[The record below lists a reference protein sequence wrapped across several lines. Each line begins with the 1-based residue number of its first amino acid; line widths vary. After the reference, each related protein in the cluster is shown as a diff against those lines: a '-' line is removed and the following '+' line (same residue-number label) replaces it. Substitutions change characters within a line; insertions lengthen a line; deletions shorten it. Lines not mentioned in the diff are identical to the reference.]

1 MIKITNLNK
10 YYNKGKSNEIHVINS
25 TSINLPD
32 TGFVSILG
40 NSGSGKTTLLNVIA
54 GLDKATGEIDYGDFK
69 TNKYSMKNIDAYRS
83 KNIGYIFQNYNLL
96 LEYTVFDNLKIAL
109 MLIGIN
115 DEEEINK
122 RVSYALKAVDMYKF
136 RKKKAGALSGGQ
148 QQRVSIARALI
159 KKSKFIIADEPTGN
173 LDSKNAIEVMNILKA
188 ISKTSLV
195 LMVTHNKELALH
207 YSNLILEVNKR
218 RDKK

>member
-69 TNKYSMKNIDAYRS
+69 INKYSMKNIDAYRS
-83 KNIGYIFQNYNLL
+83 KNIGYIFQNYNLVL
-96 LEYTVFDNLKIAL
+96 QKISIFYVYFQ
-109 MLIGIN
+109 MKKN
-115 DEEEINK
+115 QY
-122 RVSYALKAVDMYKF
+122 SY
-136 RKKKAGALSGGQ
+136 
-148 QQRVSIARALI
+148 I
-159 KKSKFIIADEPTGN
+159 
-173 LDSKNAIEVMNILKA
+173 NIL
-188 ISKTSLV
+188 
-195 LMVTHNKELALH
+195 
-207 YSNLILEVNKR
+207 
-218 RDKK
+218 